1 MFRLAMIL
9 HLVIGSTLMGVG
21 VIAVLVMGMTQPRP
35 IILAAVVGFLIAFPV
50 SWMVAKAITRQ
61 TGTS

>member
-1 MFRLAMIL
+1 MLRLAMIL

-21 VIAVLVMGMTQPRP
+21 VIAVLVMGMTEPRP
-35 IILAAVVGFLIAFPV
+35 ILLAALAGFLIAFPV
-50 SWMVAKAITRQ
+50 SWMVARAITRQ